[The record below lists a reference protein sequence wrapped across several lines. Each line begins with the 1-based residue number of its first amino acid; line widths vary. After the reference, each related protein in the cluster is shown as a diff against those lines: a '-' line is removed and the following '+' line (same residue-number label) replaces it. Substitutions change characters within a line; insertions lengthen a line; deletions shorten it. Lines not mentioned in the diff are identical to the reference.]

1 VTRLYRL
8 DARTQFSPWISVAN
22 NIQYDSESRDIGWQ
36 MRFRWILKPG
46 DDIYFVYTQNWRD
59 DRTLGI
65 NVLDRRGAM
74 KVVRTWRF

>member
-1 VTRLYRL
+1 
-8 DARTQFSPWISVAN
+8 
-22 NIQYDSESRDIGWQ
+22 

-46 DDIYFVYTQNWRD
+46 DDIFFVYTQNWRD
-59 DRTLGI
+59 DRALGV